1 MTRIFDSR
9 TTLLALRWA
18 SPSAPRTASVQWLAG
33 DTARCGA
40 YCGGRRPR
48 GCPFESH
55 PAPHGTAGRR
65 NLPRSR
71 SRGSRHRGLTPPQ
84 PRRRAAA
91 EPHRIAAARL
101 LPRAVARGPE
111 ARSRRAPTARTNGL
125 GVSPSV
131 YKGHIRPLTRVYKQ
145 NVGGRL
151 RNSPPKIAQL
161 ARPVRIT
168 EPESPRQSGRC
179 YPVGS
184 STSAATRST
193 NSIDADS
200 SARCSSVGQ
209 PFRGKYS
216 SRNSARM
223 SGVSSSSRHT

>member
-1 MTRIFDSR
+1 MVSTSIYKLLLGA
-9 TTLLALRWA
+9 TLLLGSTSPPQKPQPRRLARLVARRASPHSPARCLLRRA
-18 SPSAPRTASVQWLAG
+18 SPSRLPLLTPPRTA
-33 DTARCGA
+33 
-40 YCGGRRPR
+40 
-48 GCPFESH
+48 
-55 PAPHGTAGRR
+55 
-65 NLPRSR
+65 
-71 SRGSRHRGLTPPQ
+71 RHRGLTPPQ